1 MKKEIVTNENEIIK
15 ILNEFGLTKP
25 ILEEASKMDI
35 NVPMLF
41 YDKIINN
48 PSAENI
54 DNVTKNLLGVYGN
67 YLATHYFKMQGY
79 DVENEVGVYD
89 NGNGNGNLLTR
100 ADISFIDSNG
110 IRNYCEVKAAYQI
123 IDNIR
128 NYKDNSLEK
137 TGYYKNL
144 DAEIIKYKKIGEKL
158 IKQVKKLSKDGS
170 LVNVI
175 IFDGCYMDEIIKQ
188 ELKNLDANIITLNVN
203 IYDLEEN
210 IKKNVL
216 RILSYF
222 SKNVTTN
229 IDYKGKKNR

>member
-1 MKKEIVTNENEIIK
+1 MEKEIVTNENGIIEI
-15 ILNEFGLTKP
+15 LSRFGITKP
-25 ILEEASKMDI
+25 LLMEADKMDI

-89 NGNGNGNLLTR
+89 NGNLLTR

-110 IRNYCEVKAAYQI
+110 RRNYCEVKAAFQI

-128 NYKDNSLEK
+128 NYKDNSLDR
-137 TGYYKNL
+137 TGYYKDL
-144 DAEIIKYKKIGEKL
+144 DAEILKYKKIGEKL

-175 IFDGCYMDEIIKQ
+175 IYDGCYVDGIIRQKL
-188 ELKNLDANIITLNVN
+188 EDLGVNIITLNVN

-216 RILSYF
+216 RISDYF

-229 IDYKGKKNR
+229 IDYKGKKKR

>member
-1 MKKEIVTNENEIIK
+1 
-15 ILNEFGLTKP
+15 
-25 ILEEASKMDI
+25 
-35 NVPMLF
+35 
-41 YDKIINN
+41 
-48 PSAENI
+48 
-54 DNVTKNLLGVYGN
+54 
-67 YLATHYFKMQGY
+67 MQGY
-79 DVENEVGVYD
+79 DVLNEVGVYD
-89 NGNGNGNLLTR
+89 NGNLLTR
-100 ADISFIDSNG
+100 ADIFFIDSNG
-110 IRNYCEVKAAYQI
+110 IRNYCEVKAAFQI

-188 ELKNLDANIITLNVN
+188 ELKDLDANIITLNVN

-222 SKNVTTN
+222 SKNVTIN
-229 IDYKGKKNR
+229 IDCKGKKNR

>member
-1 MKKEIVTNENEIIK
+1 MEKEIVTNENGIIK
-15 ILNEFGLTKP
+15 ILSRFGITKP
-25 ILEEASKMDI
+25 LLMGASKMDI

-89 NGNGNGNLLTR
+89 NGNLLTR

-110 IRNYCEVKAAYQI
+110 RRNYCEVKAAFQI

-128 NYKDNSLEK
+128 NYKDNSLDR
-137 TGYYKNL
+137 TGYYKDL
-144 DAEIIKYKKIGEKL
+144 DAEILKYKKIGEKL

-175 IFDGCYMDEIIKQ
+175 IYDGCYMDGIIRQKL
-188 ELKNLDANIITLNVN
+188 EDLGVNIITLNVN

-216 RILSYF
+216 RISDYF
-222 SKNVTTN
+222 SKNVTAN
-229 IDYKGKKNR
+229 IDCKGKKKR

>member
-15 ILNEFGLTKP
+15 ILNEFGITKP

-67 YLATHYFKMQGY
+67 YYATHYFKMQGY

-89 NGNGNGNLLTR
+89 NGNLLTR

-188 ELKNLDANIITLNVN
+188 ELKNLAANIITLNVN

-229 IDYKGKKNR
+229 IDCKGKKNR

>member
-15 ILNEFGLTKP
+15 ILNEFGITKP

-67 YLATHYFKMQGY
+67 YHATNYFKMQGY

-89 NGNGNGNLLTR
+89 NGNLLTR

-110 IRNYCEVKAAYQI
+110 IRNCCEVKAAYQI

-188 ELKNLDANIITLNVN
+188 ELKELGANIITLNVN

-222 SKNVTTN
+222 SKNVTIN

>member
-1 MKKEIVTNENEIIK
+1 MEKEIVTNENGIIE
-15 ILNEFGLTKP
+15 ILNRFGITKP
-25 ILEEASKMDI
+25 LLMEASKMDI

-89 NGNGNGNLLTR
+89 NGNLLTR

-110 IRNYCEVKAAYQI
+110 RRNYCEVKAAFQI

-128 NYKDNSLEK
+128 NYKDNSLDR
-137 TGYYKNL
+137 TGYYKDL

-158 IKQVKKLSKDGS
+158 IRQVEKLSKDGS

-175 IFDGCYMDEIIKQ
+175 VYDGCYMDEIIKQ
-188 ELKNLDANIITLNVN
+188 KLKELGANIITLDVN

-216 RILSYF
+216 RISDYF
-222 SKNVTTN
+222 NNNVTAN
-229 IDYKGKKNR
+229 IDYKGKKKR

>member
-1 MKKEIVTNENEIIK
+1 MKKEIVTNENGIIK
-15 ILNEFGLTKP
+15 KLNEFGITKP

-89 NGNGNGNLLTR
+89 NGNGNLLTR

-137 TGYYKNL
+137 TGYYKDL

-188 ELKNLDANIITLNVN
+188 ELKKLGANIITLNVN

-222 SKNVTTN
+222 SKNVTIN

>member
-15 ILNEFGLTKP
+15 ILNEFGITKP

-89 NGNGNGNLLTR
+89 NGNLLTR

-110 IRNYCEVKAAYQI
+110 IRNYYEVKAAYQI

-188 ELKNLDANIITLNVN
+188 ELKKLGANIITLNVN

-229 IDYKGKKNR
+229 IDCKGKKNR

>member
-1 MKKEIVTNENEIIK
+1 MEKEIVTNENGIIE
-15 ILNEFGLTKP
+15 ILNRFGITKP
-25 ILEEASKMDI
+25 ILMEADKMDI

-48 PSAENI
+48 PSTENI

-67 YLATHYFKMQGY
+67 YHATNYFKKQGY

-89 NGNGNGNLLTR
+89 NGNLLTR

-110 IRNYCEVKAAYQI
+110 RRNYCEVKAAFQI

-128 NYKDNSLEK
+128 NYKDNSLDR
-137 TGYYKNL
+137 TGYYKDL

-158 IKQVKKLSKDGS
+158 IGQVEKLSKDGS

-175 IFDGCYMDEIIKQ
+175 IYDGCYMDGIIRQKL
-188 ELKNLDANIITLNVN
+188 EDLGVNIITLNVN

-222 SKNVTTN
+222 NNNVTAN
-229 IDYKGKKNR
+229 IDYKGKKKR

>member
-1 MKKEIVTNENEIIK
+1 MEKEIVTNENEIIK
-15 ILNEFGLTKP
+15 ILNEFGITKP

-89 NGNGNGNLLTR
+89 NGNLLTS

-229 IDYKGKKNR
+229 IDCKGKKNR

>member
-1 MKKEIVTNENEIIK
+1 MKKEIVTNENGIIK
-15 ILNEFGLTKP
+15 ILNEFDITKP

-89 NGNGNGNLLTR
+89 NGNLLTR

-110 IRNYCEVKAAYQI
+110 IRNHCEVKAAYQI

-188 ELKNLDANIITLNVN
+188 ELKKLGANIITLNVN

-229 IDYKGKKNR
+229 IDCKGKKNR

>member
-1 MKKEIVTNENEIIK
+1 MEKEIVTNENGIIK
-15 ILNEFGLTKP
+15 ILNEFGITKP

-67 YLATHYFKMQGY
+67 YLATNYFKMKGY
-79 DVENEVGVYD
+79 DVLNEVGVYD
-89 NGNGNGNLLTR
+89 NGNLLTR
-100 ADISFIDSNG
+100 ADISFIDSNV
-110 IRNYCEVKAAYQI
+110 IKNYCEVKAAFQI

-137 TGYYKNL
+137 TGYYKDL

-188 ELKNLDANIITLNVN
+188 ELKELSANIITLNVN

-222 SKNVTTN
+222 SKNVTIN
-229 IDYKGKKNR
+229 IDCKGKKNR

>member
-1 MKKEIVTNENEIIK
+1 MKKEIVTNENGIIK
-15 ILNEFGLTKP
+15 ILNEFGITKP

-67 YLATHYFKMQGY
+67 YYATNYFKMQGY
-79 DVENEVGVYD
+79 DVLNEVGVYD
-89 NGNGNGNLLTR
+89 NGNLLTR

-110 IRNYCEVKAAYQI
+110 
-123 IDNIR
+123 IR

-188 ELKNLDANIITLNVN
+188 ELKDLDANIITLNVN

-222 SKNVTTN
+222 SKNVTIN

>member
-1 MKKEIVTNENEIIK
+1 MEKEIVTNENGIIE
-15 ILNEFGLTKP
+15 ILNRFGITKP
-25 ILEEASKMDI
+25 LLMEASKMDI

-48 PSAENI
+48 SSAENI
-54 DNVTKNLLGVYGN
+54 DNVTKTLLGVYGN
-67 YLATHYFKMQGY
+67 YLATHYFKKQGY

-89 NGNGNGNLLTR
+89 NGNLLTR

-110 IRNYCEVKAAYQI
+110 RRNYCEVKAAFQI

-128 NYKDNSLEK
+128 NYKDNSLDR
-137 TGYYKNL
+137 TGYYKDL
-144 DAEIIKYKKIGEKL
+144 DAEILKYKKIGEKL

-175 IFDGCYMDEIIKQ
+175 IYDGCYMDGIIRRKL
-188 ELKNLDANIITLNVN
+188 EDLGVNIITLNVN

-216 RILSYF
+216 RISDYF
-222 SKNVTTN
+222 SKNVTAN
-229 IDYKGKKNR
+229 IDYKGKKKR

>member
-1 MKKEIVTNENEIIK
+1 MEKEIVTNENGMIE
-15 ILNEFGLTKP
+15 ILNRFGITKP
-25 ILEEASKMDI
+25 LLIEASKMDI

-48 PSAENI
+48 PSVENI

-67 YLATHYFKMQGY
+67 YHATNYFKKQGY

-89 NGNGNGNLLTR
+89 NGNLLTR

-110 IRNYCEVKAAYQI
+110 RRNYCEVKAAFQI

-128 NYKDNSLEK
+128 NYKDNSLDR
-137 TGYYKNL
+137 TGYYKDL

-158 IKQVKKLSKDGS
+158 IKQVEKLSKDGS

-175 IFDGCYMDEIIKQ
+175 VYDGCYMDEIIKQ
-188 ELKNLDANIITLNVN
+188 KLKELGANIITLDVN

-216 RILSYF
+216 RISDYF
-222 SKNVTTN
+222 NNNVTAN
-229 IDYKGKKNR
+229 IDYKGKRKR

>member
-1 MKKEIVTNENEIIK
+1 MKKEIVTNENGIIK
-15 ILNEFGLTKP
+15 ILNEFGITKP

-67 YLATHYFKMQGY
+67 YHATNYFKEQGY
-79 DVENEVGVYD
+79 DVLNEVGVYD
-89 NGNGNGNLLTR
+89 NGNLLTR

-110 IRNYCEVKAAYQI
+110 
-123 IDNIR
+123 IR

-188 ELKNLDANIITLNVN
+188 ELKDLDANIITLNVN

-222 SKNVTTN
+222 SKNVTIN

>member
-1 MKKEIVTNENEIIK
+1 MEKEIVTNENGIIE
-15 ILNEFGLTKP
+15 ILNRFGITKP
-25 ILEEASKMDI
+25 LLMEADKMDI

-48 PSAENI
+48 PSTENI

-67 YLATHYFKMQGY
+67 YLATHYFKKQGY

-89 NGNGNGNLLTR
+89 NGNLLTR

-110 IRNYCEVKAAYQI
+110 RRNYCEVKAAFQI

-128 NYKDNSLEK
+128 NYKDNSLDR
-137 TGYYKNL
+137 TGYYKDL

-158 IKQVKKLSKDGS
+158 IRQVEKLSKDGS

-175 IFDGCYMDEIIKQ
+175 VYDGCYMDEIIKQ
-188 ELKNLDANIITLNVN
+188 KLKELGANIITLDVN

-222 SKNVTTN
+222 NNNVTVN
-229 IDYKGKKNR
+229 IDYKGKKKR

>member
-1 MKKEIVTNENEIIK
+1 MEKEIVTNENGIIE
-15 ILNEFGLTKP
+15 ILNRFGITKP
-25 ILEEASKMDI
+25 LLMEASKMDI

-89 NGNGNGNLLTR
+89 NGNLLTR
-100 ADISFIDSNG
+100 ADISFTDSNG
-110 IRNYCEVKAAYQI
+110 RRNYCEVKAAFQI

-128 NYKDNSLEK
+128 NYKDNSLDR
-137 TGYYKNL
+137 TGYYKDL
-144 DAEIIKYKKIGEKL
+144 DAEIIKYKKIGVKL
-158 IKQVKKLSKDGS
+158 IKQVEKLSKDGS

-175 IFDGCYMDEIIKQ
+175 IYDGCYMDEIIKQ
-188 ELKNLDANIITLNVN
+188 KLKELGANIITLNVN

-216 RILSYF
+216 RVLNYF
-222 SKNVTTN
+222 RKNVIIN
-229 IDYKGKKNR
+229 IDCKKKKR

>member
-1 MKKEIVTNENEIIK
+1 MEKEIVTNENGIIE
-15 ILNEFGLTKP
+15 ILNRFGITKP
-25 ILEEASKMDI
+25 LLMEASKMDI

-67 YLATHYFKMQGY
+67 YHATNYFKKQGY

-89 NGNGNGNLLTR
+89 NGNLLTR

-110 IRNYCEVKAAYQI
+110 RRNYCEVKAAFQI

-128 NYKDNSLEK
+128 NYKDNSLDR
-137 TGYYKNL
+137 TGYYKDL

-158 IKQVKKLSKDGS
+158 IRQVEKLSKDGS

-175 IFDGCYMDEIIKQ
+175 LYDGCYMDEIIKQ
-188 ELKNLDANIITLNVN
+188 KLKELGANIITLDVN

-216 RILSYF
+216 IISDYF
-222 SKNVTTN
+222 YNNVTAN
-229 IDYKGKKNR
+229 IDYKGKKKR

>member
-1 MKKEIVTNENEIIK
+1 MKKEIVTNENGIIK
-15 ILNEFGLTKP
+15 ILNEFGITKP

-79 DVENEVGVYD
+79 DVLNEVGVYD
-89 NGNGNGNLLTR
+89 NGNLLTR
-100 ADISFIDSNG
+100 ADISFIYSNG

-222 SKNVTTN
+222 SKNVTIN

>member
-1 MKKEIVTNENEIIK
+1 MGKEIVTNENEIIE
-15 ILNEFGLTKP
+15 ILNRFGITKP
-25 ILEEASKMDI
+25 LLMEASKMDI

-48 PSAENI
+48 PSTENI

-67 YLATHYFKMQGY
+67 YHATNYFKKQGY

-89 NGNGNGNLLTR
+89 NGNLLTR

-110 IRNYCEVKAAYQI
+110 RRNYCEVKAAFQI

-128 NYKDNSLEK
+128 NYKDNSLDR
-137 TGYYKNL
+137 TGYYKDL

-158 IKQVKKLSKDGS
+158 IKQVEKLSKDGS

-175 IFDGCYMDEIIKQ
+175 VYDGCYMDEIIKQ
-188 ELKNLDANIITLNVN
+188 KLKELGANIITLDVN

-216 RILSYF
+216 RILDYF
-222 SKNVTTN
+222 NNNVTAN
-229 IDYKGKKNR
+229 IDYKGKKKR

>member
-1 MKKEIVTNENEIIK
+1 MEKEIVTNENGIIE
-15 ILNEFGLTKP
+15 ILNRFGITKP
-25 ILEEASKMDI
+25 LLMEASKMDI

-67 YLATHYFKMQGY
+67 YHATNYFKKQGY

-89 NGNGNGNLLTR
+89 NGNLLTR

-110 IRNYCEVKAAYQI
+110 RRNYCEVKAAFQI

-128 NYKDNSLEK
+128 NYKDNSLDR
-137 TGYYKNL
+137 TGYYKDL

-158 IKQVKKLSKDGS
+158 IRQVEKLSKDGS

-175 IFDGCYMDEIIKQ
+175 VYDGCYMDEIIKQ
-188 ELKNLDANIITLNVN
+188 KLKELGANIITLDVN

-216 RILSYF
+216 RISDYF
-222 SKNVTTN
+222 YNNVTAN
-229 IDYKGKKNR
+229 IDYKGKKKR

>member
-1 MKKEIVTNENEIIK
+1 MKKEIVTNENGIIK
-15 ILNEFGLTKP
+15 KLNEFGITKP

-89 NGNGNGNLLTR
+89 NGNGNLLTR

-137 TGYYKNL
+137 TGYYKDL

-188 ELKNLDANIITLNVN
+188 ELKKLGANIITLNVN

>member
-1 MKKEIVTNENEIIK
+1 MKKEIVTNENGIIK
-15 ILNEFGLTKP
+15 KLNEFGITKP

-79 DVENEVGVYD
+79 EVENEVGVYD
-89 NGNGNGNLLTR
+89 NGNLLTR

-110 IRNYCEVKAAYQI
+110 IRNSCEVKAAYQI

-188 ELKNLDANIITLNVN
+188 ELKKLGANIITLNVN

-229 IDYKGKKNR
+229 IDCKGKKNR

>member
-1 MKKEIVTNENEIIK
+1 MFLRLCDGII
-15 ILNEFGLTKP
+15 
-25 ILEEASKMDI
+25 
-35 NVPMLF
+35 
-41 YDKIINN
+41 Y
-48 PSAENI
+48 
-54 DNVTKNLLGVYGN
+54 
-67 YLATHYFKMQGY
+67 
-79 DVENEVGVYD
+79 
-89 NGNGNGNLLTR
+89 
-100 ADISFIDSNG
+100 
-110 IRNYCEVKAAYQI
+110 
-123 IDNIR
+123 
-128 NYKDNSLEK
+128 
-137 TGYYKNL
+137 
-144 DAEIIKYKKIGEKL
+144 KYKKIGEKL

-222 SKNVTTN
+222 SKNVTIN

>member
-1 MKKEIVTNENEIIK
+1 MEKEIVTNENGIIE
-15 ILNEFGLTKP
+15 ILNRFGITKP
-25 ILEEASKMDI
+25 LLMEASKMDI

-67 YLATHYFKMQGY
+67 YHATNYFKKQGY

-89 NGNGNGNLLTR
+89 NGNLLTR

-110 IRNYCEVKAAYQI
+110 RRNYCEVKAAFQI

-128 NYKDNSLEK
+128 NYKDNSLDR
-137 TGYYKNL
+137 TGYYKDL

-158 IKQVKKLSKDGS
+158 IRQVEKLSKDGS

-175 IFDGCYMDEIIKQ
+175 VYDGCYMDEIVKQ
-188 ELKNLDANIITLNVN
+188 KLKELGANIITLNVN

-216 RILSYF
+216 RVLNYF
-222 SKNVTTN
+222 RKNVIIN
-229 IDYKGKKNR
+229 IDCKKKKR

>member
-1 MKKEIVTNENEIIK
+1 MEKEIVTNENGIIE
-15 ILNEFGLTKP
+15 ILNRFGITKP
-25 ILEEASKMDI
+25 LLMEASKMDI

-48 PSAENI
+48 PSTENI
-54 DNVTKNLLGVYGN
+54 DDVTKNLLGVYGN

-89 NGNGNGNLLTR
+89 NGNLLTR

-110 IRNYCEVKAAYQI
+110 RRNYCEVKAAFQI

-128 NYKDNSLEK
+128 NYKDNSLDR
-137 TGYYKNL
+137 TGYYKDL

-158 IKQVKKLSKDGS
+158 IRQVEKLSKDGS

-175 IFDGCYMDEIIKQ
+175 VYDGCYMDEIIKQ
-188 ELKNLDANIITLNVN
+188 KLKELGANIITLDVN

-216 RILSYF
+216 RISDYF
-222 SKNVTTN
+222 NNNVTAN
-229 IDYKGKKNR
+229 IDYKGKKKR

>member
-1 MKKEIVTNENEIIK
+1 M
-15 ILNEFGLTKP
+15 
-25 ILEEASKMDI
+25 
-35 NVPMLF
+35 
-41 YDKIINN
+41 
-48 PSAENI
+48 
-54 DNVTKNLLGVYGN
+54 GVYGN

-79 DVENEVGVYD
+79 DVLNEVGVYD
-89 NGNGNGNLLTR
+89 NGNLLTR
-100 ADISFIDSNG
+100 ADLSFIDSNG

-188 ELKNLDANIITLNVN
+188 ELKNLDANLITLNVN

-210 IKKNVL
+210 IKKKAKRVL
-216 RILSYF
+216 AKEPNEVQNMKSDLEKMKELGYHEGYLYPHDF
-222 SKNVTTN
+222 PGHYVEQQYLPDKMVGTKYYVKDENCVQ
-229 IDYKGKKNR
+229 

>member
-15 ILNEFGLTKP
+15 ILNEFGITKP

-48 PSAENI
+48 PSVENI

-79 DVENEVGVYD
+79 DVLN
-89 NGNGNGNLLTR
+89 
-100 ADISFIDSNG
+100 SNG

-188 ELKNLDANIITLNVN
+188 ELKELSANIITLNVN

-222 SKNVTTN
+222 SKNVTIN
-229 IDYKGKKNR
+229 IDCKGKKNR